1 MSDEA
6 RFFRSFDNERIVP
19 ADAAIEGAKAIAGL
33 RSGCAFSR
41 FLGTVSITRAY
52 RARTSLAAGGM
63 SDVMLLYGMSKTT
76 PVAAPNVHPVSHRI
90 GRHSRTTGT
99 ETVS

>member
-1 MSDEA
+1 M
-6 RFFRSFDNERIVP
+6 RRVFFDHLITSVSYRPTPPSKVRKQSQVCGR
-19 ADAAIEGAKAIAGL
+19 AAPSL
-33 RSGCAFSR
+33 R